1 MDNKA
6 GESRKKKSKAGIF
19 WLVFFLTDVFFFNL
33 YISGLCF
40 CEVIFV
46 YIQIINA

>member
-6 GESRKKKSKAGIF
+6 GESKKKIKSRDFLAC
-19 WLVFFLTDVFFFNL
+19 FFLTDVFFFNL
-33 YISGLCF
+33 YTSGLCF